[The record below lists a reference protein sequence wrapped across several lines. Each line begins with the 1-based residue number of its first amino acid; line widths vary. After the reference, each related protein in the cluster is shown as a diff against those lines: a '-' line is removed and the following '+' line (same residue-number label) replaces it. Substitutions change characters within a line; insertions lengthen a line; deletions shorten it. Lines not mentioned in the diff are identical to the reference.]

1 MRSQVY
7 NSRLPALRVS
17 SALESMLIDYKERH
31 NISLAAAMRLT
42 MAKGLNQES
51 QQIQVIP
58 LVGKIDEDR
67 NIHFFPEAA

>member
-17 SALESMLIDYKERH
+17 SALESMLQEYAEQH

-42 MAKGLNQES
+42 MAKGINQENN
-51 QQIQVIP
+51 QVQIIP
-58 LVGKIDEDR
+58 LVGKIDADR
-67 NIHFFPEAA
+67 NIHFFPEVP